1 MSKAT
6 TDEEI
11 QIDEII
17 KAIEDWQE
25 LSKPVKKIKMK
36 EETYN
41 LIAREVQKV
50 TTVSE
55 VLDINRQPLNR
66 LCGVRIEID
75 NSIEGS
81 YEVVR

>member
-25 LSKPVKKIKMK
+25 LSKPIQKIKMK
-36 EETYN
+36 EEVYN
-41 LIAREVQKV
+41 QLARETQKIV
-50 TTVSE
+50 NITE

-66 LCGVRIEID
+66 LCDVRIEID
-75 NSIEGS
+75 NSIDTD

>member
-25 LSKPVKKIKMK
+25 LSKPVQKIKMK

-41 LIAREVQKV
+41 ILARETQKIV
-50 TTVSE
+50 NISE

-75 NSIEGS
+75 NSIEED

>member
-1 MSKAT
+1 MST
-6 TDEEI
+6 TDKEI

-17 KAIEDWQE
+17 QAIQDWQD

-36 EETYN
+36 DEFYN
-41 LIAREVQKV
+41 QLAREVQKQV
-50 TTVSE
+50 MIAE

-75 NSIEGS
+75 NSIEKD

>member
-6 TDEEI
+6 TDGEI

-25 LSKPVKKIKMK
+25 LSKPVQKIKMK

-41 LIAREVQKV
+41 ILARETQKIV
-50 TTVSE
+50 NISE

-75 NSIEGS
+75 NDIEKD